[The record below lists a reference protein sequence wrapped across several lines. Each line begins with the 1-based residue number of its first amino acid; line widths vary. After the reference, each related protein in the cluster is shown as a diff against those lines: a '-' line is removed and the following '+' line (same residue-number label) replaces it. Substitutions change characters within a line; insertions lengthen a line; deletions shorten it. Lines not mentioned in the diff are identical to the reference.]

1 MTSGE
6 IRENEE
12 NQGEE
17 KPIVIEESMIP
28 IKNREVTIREEIEE
42 DGKHILFNA
51 ENELILVINT
61 SGKFILDS
69 CNGEKTVGEIAATI
83 ENDFA
88 VKKDIDLIEV
98 VKTYLSTLLLAKL
111 VEIKEN

>member
-1 MTSGE
+1 MK
-6 IRENEE
+6 EE
-12 NQGEE
+12 NLEKEQENSIHVEE
-17 KPIVIEESMIP
+17 DMVP
-28 IKNREVTIREEIEE
+28 IKNPDVTIREEIEE

-88 VKKDIDLIEV
+88 VNKDIDLIEV
-98 VKTYLSTLLLAKL
+98 VKDFPGQFAKRCCDRRH
-111 VEIKEN
+111 V